1 MPDAHTLAVTT
12 LVSWLLTEALGAYML
27 TAWLADGGASV
38 PPDWPGAVP
47 RWVIFGHAGLAFT
60 GFLAWITFVATGAP
74 AIAWVSIGFL
84 APAIGL
90 GISTVTLWTP
100 YPSPRPP
107 DEPRRPQFDGLLGIA
122 SDEMLARAL
131 EDPALTTRLVDDL
144 VAAMLTKPAPTPRRP
159 RVQFSP
165 VIPAAHGLLAL
176 STILFA
182 VLAAVSAR

>member
-1 MPDAHTLAVTT
+1 MPDKHSLALIT

-27 TAWLADGGASV
+27 TSWLAGGGAKV
-38 PPDWPGAVP
+38 PPDRPGAVP

-60 GFLAWITFVATGAP
+60 GFLAWISFVATGAP
-74 AIAWVSIGFL
+74 AVAWASIGVL

-100 YPSPRPP
+100 YPSALPP
-107 DEPRRPQFDGLLGIA
+107 DEPRRPDCDALLGIT
-122 SDEMLARAL
+122 SDETLARAL
-131 EDPALTTRLVDDL
+131 EDEALTAKLVDEL
-144 VAAMLTKPAPTPRRP
+144 VEGMLAKPTTLRRP

-165 VIPAAHGLLAL
+165 LVPVAHGVLAMT
-176 STILFA
+176 TILFA